1 VATILEI
8 EERIFELTGREAVG
22 QRIVN
27 AVIEEY
33 GIDSRTA
40 WALHVKVRRER
51 GSPNM
56 VALKE
61 KIDRLGRLSF
71 LR

>member
-1 VATILEI
+1 MREI
-8 EERIFELTGREAVG
+8 EERIFELTGQEAIG
-22 QRIVN
+22 ERIVN

-33 GIDSRTA
+33 GIDNDVA
-40 WALHVKVRRER
+40 WDLYVKVRRER

-56 VALKE
+56 VALRE
-61 KIDRLGRLSF
+61 RIDRLGRLSF